1 MHGPKIPKV
10 QTVTIPG
17 LKTSTMSVPPLPLPQ
32 IRPAGAVSSTNVL
45 VSVSLTSS
53 TLPVSS
59 TSTILPA
66 SSTSTTLPASGVV
79 RNPVSCHPKKKVT
92 RKRSDPLT
100 VNDEERSLMICQK
113 AVAQSRNNKLFHVSK
128 QGKIQQ
134 LNAAGEEEEEESCGR
149 ELKDQVEAESTK
161 QEDCTPSA
169 SEREEEQAKAGKLF
183 HISNSGLIQQLE
195 PSNKARYELIQP
207 KRVSP
212 EAVVQVKNVQPVLLQ
227 PYPSIANTHRQENKS
242 SNSSIF
248 YQYPSTPIALIGA
261 VPASG
266 PSVVTKNSKGLTRN
280 SDCGCNL
287 KPLVVCSKCGAFCH
301 HDCIGPTRLCVFCL
315 VR

>member
-1 MHGPKIPKV
+1 M
-10 QTVTIPG
+10 
-17 LKTSTMSVPPLPLPQ
+17 
-32 IRPAGAVSSTNVL
+32 SSTNVL
-45 VSVSLTSS
+45 VPVSLTSS

-66 SSTSTTLPASGVV
+66 SSTSMTLHASGVV

-92 RKRSDPLT
+92 RKRSAPLT
-100 VNDEERSLMICQK
+100 VNAEGVDEERSLMICQK

-134 LNAAGEEEEEESCGR
+134 LNAAGEEEEEESGER
-149 ELKDQVEAESTK
+149 ESKDQVEAESTK

-169 SEREEEQAKAGKLF
+169 SELEEEQAKAGKLF

-261 VPASG
+261 VPASA
-266 PSVVTKNSKGLTRN
+266 PSTTKNSN